1 MIPLS
6 PTQKV
11 PMEAPLQQTTRRDR
25 TRAKNRRE
33 IAQAALAVFAEKG
46 YDRAS
51 VQEIMDRADFAVSTF
66 YVLFESKDDLYDKV
80 LTDVARRCGD
90 VFSEAMEGGRDEMDQ
105 LMKFARAK
113 GHIYRDYP
121 EDIRLFNKEIS
132 DQIRGTT
139 RHGKASIPEIYDR
152 FMLRIQELFAAGIK
166 KKLFRHGDSAVMA
179 ASLDSM
185 TTALLQLSIKH
196 PDSYVYEDHI
206 EPLLEQFFHGAV
218 QSPKPGTHQEGR

>member
-1 MIPLS
+1 
-6 PTQKV
+6 
-11 PMEAPLQQTTRRDR
+11 MEAPLHEMTRRDR

-33 IAQAALAVFAEKG
+33 IARAALAVFAQKG

-80 LTDVARRCGD
+80 LADVARRCGD
-90 VFSEAMEGGRDEMDQ
+90 IFSEAMEGGRDEMDQ

-113 GHIYRDYP
+113 GHIYRKFP

-132 DQIRGTT
+132 DQIRGTA
-139 RHGKASIPEIYDR
+139 RQGKASIPEIYDR
-152 FMLRIQELFAAGIK
+152 FMLRIQELFASGMK
-166 KKLFRHGDSAVMA
+166 KKIFRQGDPAVMA

-196 PDSYVYEDHI
+196 PETCVYEDHI
-206 EPLLEQFFHGAV
+206 EPLLDQFFHGV
-218 QSPKPGTHQEGR
+218 LQSPDATDSQEGE